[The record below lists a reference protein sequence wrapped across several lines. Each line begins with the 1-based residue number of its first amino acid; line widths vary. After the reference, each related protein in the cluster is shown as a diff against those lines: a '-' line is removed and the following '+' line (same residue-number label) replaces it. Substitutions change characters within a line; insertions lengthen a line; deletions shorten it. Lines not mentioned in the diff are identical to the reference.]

1 MSITRKSA
9 ISVSVSAALAL
20 GLSACGSASSNP
32 FSSGGSE
39 GKTIVVGSANFG
51 ENIILGELYSQAL
64 ERAGYKVDRRLDIG
78 SRDIL
83 YGQMKDCKI
92 QVAPE
97 YNGALLNYL
106 DAKATTQDANHVYK
120 ELETKVDKNLKV
132 LPVSPA
138 QDTNAL
144 VMRRSKMEQMN
155 IDEVSDLQSSAPQLS
170 IGAPPEFEA
179 RNDGLA
185 GLKKTYGIAFK
196 SFKPLDYSGPITLT
210 ALRNSDIDVGLLF
223 STTPD
228 LAKGD
233 LVALKD
239 PSGILGV
246 NNVVPLIC
254 EKAVDAGAQEVLNKI
269 SQKMTTDDLVKMN
282 SAYNFDKKNPDTIA
296 TGWIDEKLR

>member
-1 MSITRKSA
+1 MSITRKLA
-9 ISVSVSAALAL
+9 GALSVSAVIAI
-20 GLSACGSASSNP
+20 GLSACAPTSSDP
-32 FSSGGSE
+32 FSSGGGD
-39 GKTIVVGSANFG
+39 GKTIVVGSANFP

-83 YGQMKDCKI
+83 YGQMSDCKI
-92 QVAPE
+92 QAAPE

-106 DAKATTQDANHVYK
+106 DPKATTQDASQVFK
-120 ELETKVDKNLKV
+120 ELETKVTENLKV

-144 VMRRSKMEQMN
+144 VMQRSKMEQLN
-155 IDEVSDLQSSAPQLS
+155 IEDVSDLQSSAPQLT

-185 GLKKTYGIAFK
+185 GLKKSHGIAFK
-196 SFKPLDYSGPITLT
+196 AFKPLDYSGPITLT

-239 PSGILGV
+239 PKGILGV

-254 EKAVDAGAQEVLNKI
+254 EKAVDTGAQEVLNKI
-269 SQKMTTDDLVKMN
+269 SEKMTTDDLIKMN
-282 SAYNFDKKNPDTIA
+282 SAYTFDKKNSDAIA
-296 TGWIDEKLR
+296 AAWLDEKLR

>member
-1 MSITRKSA
+1 MIRSPKKIASIAVAST
-9 ISVSVSAALAL
+9 LTL
-20 GLSACGSASSNP
+20 GLAACGSASSDP
-32 FSSGGSE
+32 FSSGGD
-39 GKTIVVGSANFG
+39 GKSIVVGSANFS
-51 ENIILGELYSQAL
+51 ENIILGEVYAQSL

-83 YGQMKDCKI
+83 YGQMGDCKI

-106 DAKATTQDANHVYK
+106 DPKATTQDKDKVFK
-120 ELETKVDKNLKV
+120 ELETKVKETLKV
-132 LPVSPA
+132 LPISPA

-144 VMRRSKMEQMN
+144 VMQRSKMEQMKIN
-155 IDEVSDLQSSAPQLS
+155 EVSDLQSAAPQLT

-185 GLKKTYGIAFK
+185 GLKANHGINFK
-196 SFKPLDYSGPITLT
+196 AFKPLDYSGPITLS

-239 PSGILGV
+239 PQGILGV

-254 EKAVDAGAQEVLNKI
+254 EKAVDAKAQEILNGI

-282 SAYNFDKKNPDTIA
+282 SAYTFDKKNADAIA
-296 TGWIDEKLR
+296 ASWIDGKL

>member
-1 MSITRKSA
+1 MILSPKKTVGIA
-9 ISVSVSAALAL
+9 VAATLTL
-20 GLSACGSASSNP
+20 GLGACASASPDP
-32 FSSGGSE
+32 FSSGGD
-39 GKTIVVGSANFG
+39 GKSIVVGSANFS
-51 ENIILGELYSQAL
+51 ENIILAEVYAQSL

-83 YGQMKDCKI
+83 YGQMGECKI

-106 DAKATTQDANHVYK
+106 DPKATTQDADKVFT
-120 ELETKVDKNLKV
+120 ELETKVADKLKV
-132 LPVSPA
+132 LPVSAA

-144 VMRRSKMEQMN
+144 VMQRAKMDQLN
-155 IDEVSDLQSSAPQLS
+155 IDEVSDLQATAPELT

-185 GLKKTYGIAFK
+185 GLKSNHGIAFK
-196 SFKPLDYSGPITLT
+196 SFKPLDYSGPITLA

-239 PSGILGV
+239 PQGVLGV
-246 NNVVPLIC
+246 NNVLPLIC
-254 EKAVDAGAQEVLNKI
+254 EEAVDAKAQEVLNGI
-269 SQKMTTDDLVKMN
+269 SEKMTTEDLIKMN
-282 SAYNFDKKNPDTIA
+282 SAYTFDKKNADAIA
-296 TGWIDEKLR
+296 TSWIDGSL

>member
-1 MSITRKSA
+1 MIPNRKSTL
-9 ISVSVSAALAL
+9 SVALAAIAVMAM
-20 GLSACGSASSNP
+20 SACGSSSPDP
-32 FSSGGSE
+32 FSSGGGD
-39 GKTIVVGSANFG
+39 GKTIVVGSANFS
-51 ENIILGELYSQAL
+51 ENIILGEVYAQSL

-83 YGQMKDCKI
+83 YGQMSECKI

-106 DAKATTQDANHVYK
+106 DAKATTQDAAQVFQA
-120 ELETKVDKNLKV
+120 LETKVAENLKV

-144 VMRRSKMEQMN
+144 VMQQSKMEQLN
-155 IDEVSDLQSSAPQLS
+155 IKEVSDLQKTASELT

-185 GLKKTYGIAFK
+185 GLKSEHGIAFK
-196 SFKPLDYSGPITLT
+196 AFKPLDYSGPITLT
-210 ALRNSDIDVGLLF
+210 ALRNSDIDVGVLF

-239 PSGILGV
+239 PQGVLGV

-254 EKAVDAGAQEVLNKI
+254 QKAVDEKAQEVLNNI
-269 SQKMTTDDLVKMN
+269 STKMTTEDLVKMN
-282 SAYNFDKKNPDTIA
+282 SAYTFDKKNPDAIA
-296 TGWIDEKLR
+296 TSWIEGKL